1 MIKRLL
7 TICAATILL
16 AACETAS
23 TDSNEVVGSSSGS
36 SSGTGAA
43 ASASSN
49 TSTSSNTSNASNASN
64 TSNTSNT
71 SNAASE
77 SASSSAE
84 SSVASGSSS
93 SSSSSSI
100 GSIKSPDE
108 LLAKVGST
116 VYFDY
121 DQSTLT
127 AEAQATLDRQAAFL
141 KASPSFRI
149 TIEGHCDERG
159 TREYNLALGDRRAS
173 AARDYLVAKGINA
186 SRLSTI
192 SYGKERPSV
201 GGSNETSYSLNRRSV
216 SKID

>member
-7 TICAATILL
+7 TICAATFLL

-36 SSGTGAA
+36 SSGSGAA

-49 TSTSSNTSNASNASN
+49 TSTSNTSSDAGGT
-64 TSNTSNT
+64 TS
-71 SNAASE
+71 AD
-77 SASSSAE
+77 SAGGA
-84 SSVASGSSS
+84 
-93 SSSSSSI
+93 SSI
-100 GSIKSPDE
+100 GSIRTPDE

-121 DQSTLT
+121 DQSSLT
-127 AEAQATLDRQAAFL
+127 SEAQATLDRQAAFL
-141 KASPSFRI
+141 KASPSFRLV
-149 TIEGHCDERG
+149 IEGHCDERG

-173 AARDYLVAKGINA
+173 AVRDYLVAKGINA

-201 GGSNETSYSLNRRSV
+201 GGSNDTSYALNRRSV
-216 SKID
+216 SRIDS

>member
-1 MIKRLL
+1 MGISMIKRLL
-7 TICAATILL
+7 TICAATFLL

-36 SSGTGAA
+36 SSGSGAA

-49 TSTSSNTSNASNASN
+49 TSSDAGGTTSAGTTSAGT
-64 TSNTSNT
+64 TS
-71 SNAASE
+71 AGGA
-77 SASSSAE
+77 
-84 SSVASGSSS
+84 
-93 SSSSSSI
+93 SSI
-100 GSIKSPDE
+100 GSIRTPDE

-121 DQSTLT
+121 DQSSLT
-127 AEAQATLDRQAAFL
+127 SEAQATLDRQAAFL
-141 KASPSFRI
+141 KASPSFRLI
-149 TIEGHCDERG
+149 IEGHCDERG

-173 AARDYLVAKGINA
+173 AVRDYLVAKGINA

-216 SKID
+216 SRIDS

>member
-7 TICAATILL
+7 TICAATFLL

-36 SSGTGAA
+36 SSGSGAA

-49 TSTSSNTSNASNASN
+49 TSSDAGGTTSAGTTSAGT
-64 TSNTSNT
+64 TS
-71 SNAASE
+71 AGGA
-77 SASSSAE
+77 
-84 SSVASGSSS
+84 
-93 SSSSSSI
+93 SSI
-100 GSIKSPDE
+100 GSIRTPDE

-121 DQSTLT
+121 DQSSLT
-127 AEAQATLDRQAAFL
+127 SEAQATLDRQAAFL

-173 AARDYLVAKGINA
+173 AVRDYLVAKGINA

-201 GGSNETSYSLNRRSV
+201 GGSNDTSYALNRRSV
-216 SKID
+216 SRIES

>member
-49 TSTSSNTSNASNASN
+49 TSTSSNTSN
-64 TSNTSNT
+64 TGNTSNT

>member
-1 MIKRLL
+1 MGISMIKRLL
-7 TICAATILL
+7 TICAATFLL

-36 SSGTGAA
+36 SSGSGAA

-49 TSTSSNTSNASNASN
+49 TSSDAGGTTSAGTTSAGT
-64 TSNTSNT
+64 TS
-71 SNAASE
+71 AGGA
-77 SASSSAE
+77 
-84 SSVASGSSS
+84 
-93 SSSSSSI
+93 SSI
-100 GSIKSPDE
+100 GSIRTPDE

-121 DQSTLT
+121 DQSSLT
-127 AEAQATLDRQAAFL
+127 SEAQATLDRQAAFL
-141 KASPSFRI
+141 KASPSFRLV
-149 TIEGHCDERG
+149 IEGHCDERG

-173 AARDYLVAKGINA
+173 AVRDYLVAKGINA

-201 GGSNETSYSLNRRSV
+201 GGSNETSYALNRRSV
-216 SKID
+216 SRIDS

>member
-1 MIKRLL
+1 MGISMIKRLL
-7 TICAATILL
+7 TICAATFLL

-36 SSGTGAA
+36 SSGSGAA

-49 TSTSSNTSNASNASN
+49 TSSDATSAGGASAGG
-64 TSNTSNT
+64 
-71 SNAASE
+71 A
-77 SASSSAE
+77 
-84 SSVASGSSS
+84 
-93 SSSSSSI
+93 SSI
-100 GSIKSPDE
+100 GSIRTPDE

-121 DQSTLT
+121 DQSSLT
-127 AEAQATLDRQAAFL
+127 SEAQATLDRQAAFL
-141 KASPSFRI
+141 KASPSFRLV
-149 TIEGHCDERG
+149 IEGHCDERG

-173 AARDYLVAKGINA
+173 AVRDYLVAKGINA

-201 GGSNETSYSLNRRSV
+201 GGSNDTSYALNRRSV
-216 SKID
+216 YRIDS

>member
-7 TICAATILL
+7 TICAATFLL

-36 SSGTGAA
+36 SSGSGAA

-49 TSTSSNTSNASNASN
+49 TSSDAGGTTSAGTTSAGGA
-64 TSNTSNT
+64 
-71 SNAASE
+71 
-77 SASSSAE
+77 
-84 SSVASGSSS
+84 
-93 SSSSSSI
+93 SSI
-100 GSIKSPDE
+100 GSIRTPDE

-121 DQSTLT
+121 DQSSLT
-127 AEAQATLDRQAAFL
+127 SEAQAPLDRQAAFL

-149 TIEGHCDERG
+149 IIEGHCDERG

-173 AARDYLVAKGINA
+173 AVRDYLVAKGINA

-201 GGSNETSYSLNRRSV
+201 GGSNDTSYALNRRSV
-216 SKID
+216 SRIDS

>member
-7 TICAATILL
+7 TICAATFLL

-36 SSGTGAA
+36 SSGSGAA

-49 TSTSSNTSNASNASN
+49 TSSDAGGTTSAGTTSAGT
-64 TSNTSNT
+64 TSAGTTS
-71 SNAASE
+71 AGGA
-77 SASSSAE
+77 
-84 SSVASGSSS
+84 
-93 SSSSSSI
+93 SSI
-100 GSIKSPDE
+100 GSIRTPDE

-121 DQSTLT
+121 DQSSLT
-127 AEAQATLDRQAAFL
+127 SEAQATLDRQAAFL
-141 KASPSFRI
+141 KASPSFRLI
-149 TIEGHCDERG
+149 IEGHCDERG

-173 AARDYLVAKGINA
+173 AVRDYLVAKGINA

-201 GGSNETSYSLNRRSV
+201 GGSNDTSYALNRRSV
-216 SKID
+216 SRIDS

>member
-7 TICAATILL
+7 TICAATFLL

-36 SSGTGAA
+36 SSGSGAA

-49 TSTSSNTSNASNASN
+49 TSSDAGGTTSAGTTSAGGA
-64 TSNTSNT
+64 
-71 SNAASE
+71 
-77 SASSSAE
+77 
-84 SSVASGSSS
+84 
-93 SSSSSSI
+93 SSI
-100 GSIKSPDE
+100 GSIRTPDE

-121 DQSTLT
+121 DQSSLT
-127 AEAQATLDRQAAFL
+127 SEAQATLDRQVAFL
-141 KASPSFRI
+141 KASPSFRLV
-149 TIEGHCDERG
+149 IEGHCDERG

-173 AARDYLVAKGINA
+173 AVRDYLVAKGINA

-201 GGSNETSYSLNRRSV
+201 GGSNDTSYALNRRSV
-216 SKID
+216 SRIDS

>member
-7 TICAATILL
+7 TICAATFLL

-36 SSGTGAA
+36 SSGSGAA

-49 TSTSSNTSNASNASN
+49 TSTSNTSSDAGGT
-64 TSNTSNT
+64 TS
-71 SNAASE
+71 AG
-77 SASSSAE
+77 SAGGA
-84 SSVASGSSS
+84 
-93 SSSSSSI
+93 SSI
-100 GSIKSPDE
+100 GSIRTPDE

-121 DQSTLT
+121 DQSSLT
-127 AEAQATLDRQAAFL
+127 SEAQATLDRQAAFL
-141 KASPSFRI
+141 KASPSFRLV
-149 TIEGHCDERG
+149 IEGHCDERG

-173 AARDYLVAKGINA
+173 AVRDYLVAKGINA

-201 GGSNETSYSLNRRSV
+201 GGSNDT
-216 SKID
+216 

>member
-7 TICAATILL
+7 TICAATFLL

-36 SSGTGAA
+36 SSGSGAA

-49 TSTSSNTSNASNASN
+49 TSSDAGGTTSAGTTSGGTASAGTAS
-64 TSNTSNT
+64 
-71 SNAASE
+71 AGGA
-77 SASSSAE
+77 
-84 SSVASGSSS
+84 
-93 SSSSSSI
+93 SSI
-100 GSIKSPDE
+100 GSIRTPDE

-121 DQSTLT
+121 DQSSLT
-127 AEAQATLDRQAAFL
+127 SEAQATLDRQAAFL
-141 KASPSFRI
+141 KASPSFRLV
-149 TIEGHCDERG
+149 IEGHCDERG

-173 AARDYLVAKGINA
+173 AVRDYLVAKGINA

-201 GGSNETSYSLNRRSV
+201 GGSNETSYALNRRSV
-216 SKID
+216 SRIDS

>member
-7 TICAATILL
+7 TICAATFLL

-36 SSGTGAA
+36 SSGSGAA

-49 TSTSSNTSNASNASN
+49 TSSDAGGTTSADSAG
-64 TSNTSNT
+64 
-71 SNAASE
+71 
-77 SASSSAE
+77 SASSIAGG
-84 SSVASGSSS
+84 A
-93 SSSSSSI
+93 SSI
-100 GSIKSPDE
+100 GSIRTPDE

-121 DQSTLT
+121 DQSSLT
-127 AEAQATLDRQAAFL
+127 SEAQATLDRQAAFL
-141 KASPSFRI
+141 KASPSFRLV
-149 TIEGHCDERG
+149 IEGHCDERG

-173 AARDYLVAKGINA
+173 AVRDYLVAKGINA

-216 SKID
+216 SRIDS

>member
-7 TICAATILL
+7 TICAATFLL

-36 SSGTGAA
+36 SSGSGAA

-49 TSTSSNTSNASNASN
+49 TSSDAGGTTSGGTTSAGT
-64 TSNTSNT
+64 TS
-71 SNAASE
+71 AGGA
-77 SASSSAE
+77 
-84 SSVASGSSS
+84 
-93 SSSSSSI
+93 SSI
-100 GSIKSPDE
+100 GSIRTPDE

-121 DQSTLT
+121 DQSSLT
-127 AEAQATLDRQAAFL
+127 SEAQATLDRQAAFL
-141 KASPSFRI
+141 KASPSFRLV
-149 TIEGHCDERG
+149 IEGHCDERG

-201 GGSNETSYSLNRRSV
+201 GGSNDTSYALNRRSV
-216 SKID
+216 SRIDS

>member
-1 MIKRLL
+1 MGISMIKRLL
-7 TICAATILL
+7 TICAATFLL

-36 SSGTGAA
+36 SSGSGAA

-49 TSTSSNTSNASNASN
+49 TSSSNTSSDAGGT
-64 TSNTSNT
+64 TSTGG
-71 SNAASE
+71 A
-77 SASSSAE
+77 
-84 SSVASGSSS
+84 
-93 SSSSSSI
+93 SSI
-100 GSIKSPDE
+100 GSIRTPDE

-121 DQSTLT
+121 DQSSLT
-127 AEAQATLDRQAAFL
+127 SEAQATLDRQAAFL
-141 KASPSFRI
+141 KASPSFRLV
-149 TIEGHCDERG
+149 IEGHCDERG

-173 AARDYLVAKGINA
+173 AVRDYLVAKGINA

-201 GGSNETSYSLNRRSV
+201 GGSNDTSYALNRRSV
-216 SKID
+216 SRIDS

>member
-16 AACETAS
+16 SACETAS
-23 TDSNEVVGSSSGS
+23 TDSNEVVGSSGGS
-36 SSGTGAA
+36 SSGTNAA

-49 TSTSSNTSNASNASN
+49 TSTSSNT
-64 TSNTSNT
+64 
-71 SNAASE
+71 ASE
-77 SASSSAE
+77 T
-84 SSVASGSSS
+84 SSS
-93 SSSSSSI
+93 SSSSSSASNAGGSSSI
-100 GSIKSPDE
+100 GSIKSPEE

-127 AEAQATLDRQAAFL
+127 NEAQATLDRQAAFL

-173 AARDYLVAKGINA
+173 AVRDYLVAKGINA
-186 SRLSTI
+186 SRLTTI

-201 GGSNETSYSLNRRSV
+201 GGSNETSYSLNRRAI

>member
-7 TICAATILL
+7 TICAATFLL

-36 SSGTGAA
+36 SSGSGAA

-49 TSTSSNTSNASNASN
+49 TSSDAGGTTSAGTTAGGTTSAGGA
-64 TSNTSNT
+64 
-71 SNAASE
+71 
-77 SASSSAE
+77 
-84 SSVASGSSS
+84 
-93 SSSSSSI
+93 SSI
-100 GSIKSPDE
+100 GSIRTPDE

-121 DQSTLT
+121 DQSSLT
-127 AEAQATLDRQAAFL
+127 SEAQATLDRQAAFL
-141 KASPSFRI
+141 KASPSFRLV
-149 TIEGHCDERG
+149 IEGHCDERG

-173 AARDYLVAKGINA
+173 AVRDYLVAKGINA

-201 GGSNETSYSLNRRSV
+201 GGSNDTSYALNRRSV
-216 SKID
+216 SRIDS

>member
-1 MIKRLL
+1 MGISMIKRLL
-7 TICAATILL
+7 TICAATFLL

-36 SSGTGAA
+36 SSGSGAA

-49 TSTSSNTSNASNASN
+49 TSSDSGGTTSAGTTSAGGA
-64 TSNTSNT
+64 
-71 SNAASE
+71 
-77 SASSSAE
+77 
-84 SSVASGSSS
+84 
-93 SSSSSSI
+93 SSI
-100 GSIKSPDE
+100 GSIRTPDE

-121 DQSTLT
+121 DQSSLT
-127 AEAQATLDRQAAFL
+127 SEAQATLDRQAAFL
-141 KASPSFRI
+141 KASPSFRLV
-149 TIEGHCDERG
+149 IEGHCDERG

-173 AARDYLVAKGINA
+173 AVRDYLVAKGINA

-201 GGSNETSYSLNRRSV
+201 GGSNDTSYALNRRSV
-216 SKID
+216 SRIDS

>member
-7 TICAATILL
+7 TICAATFLL

-36 SSGTGAA
+36 SSGSGAA

-49 TSTSSNTSNASNASN
+49 TSSDAGGTTSATSAGGT
-64 TSNTSNT
+64 TS
-71 SNAASE
+71 AGGA
-77 SASSSAE
+77 
-84 SSVASGSSS
+84 
-93 SSSSSSI
+93 SSI
-100 GSIKSPDE
+100 GSIRTPDE

-121 DQSTLT
+121 DQSSLT
-127 AEAQATLDRQAAFL
+127 SEAQATLDRQAAFL
-141 KASPSFRI
+141 KASPSFRLV
-149 TIEGHCDERG
+149 IEGHCDERG

-173 AARDYLVAKGINA
+173 AVRDYLVAKGINA

-201 GGSNETSYSLNRRSV
+201 GGSNDTSYALNRRSV
-216 SKID
+216 SRIDS

>member
-1 MIKRLL
+1 MGTSMIKRLL

-23 TDSNEVVGSSSGS
+23 TDSNEVVGSSSGTS
-36 SSGTGAA
+36 SASGAA

-49 TSTSSNTSNASNASN
+49 TSSTSNMASD
-64 TSNTSNT
+64 
-71 SNAASE
+71 
-77 SASSSAE
+77 SASSASSA
-84 SSVASGSSS
+84 SSAGG
-93 SSSSSSI
+93 SSSI

-173 AARDYLVAKGINA
+173 AVRDYLVAKGINA

-201 GGSNETSYSLNRRSV
+201 GGSNETSYSLNRRSI

>member
-16 AACETAS
+16 SACETAS
-23 TDSNEVVGSSSGS
+23 TDSNEVVGSSGGS
-36 SSGTGAA
+36 SSGTNAA

-49 TSTSSNTSNASNASN
+49 TSTSSNT
-64 TSNTSNT
+64 
-71 SNAASE
+71 ASE
-77 SASSSAE
+77 T
-84 SSVASGSSS
+84 SSS
-93 SSSSSSI
+93 SSSSSASNAGGSSSI
-100 GSIKSPDE
+100 GSIKSPEE

-127 AEAQATLDRQAAFL
+127 NEAQATLDRQAAFL

-173 AARDYLVAKGINA
+173 AVRDYLVAKGINA
-186 SRLSTI
+186 SRLTTI

-201 GGSNETSYSLNRRSV
+201 GGSNETSYSLNRRAI

>member
-7 TICAATILL
+7 TICAATFLL

-36 SSGTGAA
+36 SSGSGAA

-49 TSTSSNTSNASNASN
+49 TSSDSGGTTSAGTTSAGT
-64 TSNTSNT
+64 TS
-71 SNAASE
+71 AGGA
-77 SASSSAE
+77 
-84 SSVASGSSS
+84 
-93 SSSSSSI
+93 SSI
-100 GSIKSPDE
+100 GSIRTPDE

-116 VYFDY
+116 IYFDY
-121 DQSTLT
+121 DQSSLT
-127 AEAQATLDRQAAFL
+127 SEAQATLDRQAAFL
-141 KASPSFRI
+141 KASPSFRLV
-149 TIEGHCDERG
+149 IEGHCDERG

-173 AARDYLVAKGINA
+173 AVRDYLVAKGINA

-201 GGSNETSYSLNRRSV
+201 GGSNDTSYALNRRSV
-216 SKID
+216 SRTDS

>member
-1 MIKRLL
+1 MGISMIKRLL
-7 TICAATILL
+7 TICAATFLL

-36 SSGTGAA
+36 SSGSGAA

-49 TSTSSNTSNASNASN
+49 TSGNTSGNTSSDAGVTTSAGGA
-64 TSNTSNT
+64 
-71 SNAASE
+71 
-77 SASSSAE
+77 
-84 SSVASGSSS
+84 
-93 SSSSSSI
+93 SSI
-100 GSIKSPDE
+100 GSIRTPDE

-121 DQSTLT
+121 DQSSLT
-127 AEAQATLDRQAAFL
+127 SEAQATLDRQAAFL
-141 KASPSFRI
+141 KASPSFRLI
-149 TIEGHCDERG
+149 IEGHCDERG

-173 AARDYLVAKGINA
+173 AVRDYLVAKGINA

-201 GGSNETSYSLNRRSV
+201 GGSNETSYALNRRSV
-216 SKID
+216 SRIDS

>member
-1 MIKRLL
+1 M
-7 TICAATILL
+7 
-16 AACETAS
+16 
-23 TDSNEVVGSSSGS
+23 
-36 SSGTGAA
+36 
-43 ASASSN
+43 
-49 TSTSSNTSNASNASN
+49 
-64 TSNTSNT
+64 
-71 SNAASE
+71 
-77 SASSSAE
+77 
-84 SSVASGSSS
+84 
-93 SSSSSSI
+93 
-100 GSIKSPDE
+100 
-108 LLAKVGST
+108 GST

-127 AEAQATLDRQAAFL
+127 AEAQATLDKQAAFL
-141 KASPSFRI
+141 KASPSFKI

-173 AARDYLVAKGINA
+173 AVRDYLVAKGINA